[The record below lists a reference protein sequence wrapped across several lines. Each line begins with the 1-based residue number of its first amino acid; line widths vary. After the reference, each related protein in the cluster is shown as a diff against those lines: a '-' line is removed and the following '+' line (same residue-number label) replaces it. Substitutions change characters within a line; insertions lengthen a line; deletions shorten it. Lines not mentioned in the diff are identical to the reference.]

1 MAVSLNSGQVVNDCD
16 NNTGF
21 NGIPTQTEPSF
32 IQGTAAIGEKVSN
45 GTTDFKTTQLSGGG
59 GTFSFD
65 FSSGGANEGDHLLC
79 WINALTPINATTGIR
94 LCMDDNSVGTG
105 VWGLAPASNYTGGFI
120 PRVIDTAAD
129 FTSVTGSFT
138 TTGNPAQ
145 LNAVDEVGGGFT
157 AITMI
162 SGNFANMLIDQFTIG
177 TGLRVDGTSN
187 TWSTIETAEASNVW
201 GWQVEQLGAY
211 IWRGGVYLG
220 PSTGTATSSFTDTGQ
235 VVTFA
240 AENVATGFY
249 DINIRGANTTVTFTQ
264 HVISSEDPAIA
275 RWNLT
280 LDGTSIP
287 TFDDSAS
294 LFKGFDVIT
303 LQAGSTLDG
312 TTLDNGNSIIQNG
325 ATITNCSISNANTA
339 DGVALIQSDNPANIS
354 NCNFTFSDGHAI
366 EITTAGTYSFSGNTF
381 TGYGANGTNDAA
393 IYNNS
398 GGLVTINSSNNSGIT
413 VRDEPGSNTTVVDAV
428 TVSVTGVSEGTSVQV
443 LADETAGTVTKGD
456 VLGFG
461 LADASG
467 EFSFSLNYEGAFLAG
482 LDVIIRC
489 RNQGFPNAGIADD
502 GGVFTDETTAN
513 NSAVVNDITL
523 MPSGSAATNDAYYW
537 GHSEEFNQLKLEV
550 SQAASIGY
558 CRIDWEY
565 WNGSGWTALSN
576 VVDNT
581 NDFETSGLNVVS
593 WDEPTGWATTSVNSQ
608 GPYYYVRA
616 RNTGLPQVG
625 TQPLGRKVKL
635 DVTRY
640 LPFTQNNTITNSGLS
655 VVTVWIEDTIS
666 NF

>member
-16 NNTGF
+16 NASGF
-21 NGIPTQTEPSF
+21 SSGSTQTEPSF

-45 GTTDFKTTQLSGGG
+45 STTDFKTTQLSGGG

-157 AITMI
+157 TITMI
-162 SGNFANMLIDQFTIG
+162 SGNFANVLIDQFTIG

-249 DINIRGANTTVTFTQ
+249 DINIRGANTTITFTQ

-339 DGVALIQSDNPANIS
+339 DGVALIQSDNLANIS

-381 TGYGANGTNDAA
+381 TGYGADGTNDAA

-413 VRDEPGSNTTVVDAV
+413 VRNGAGATTTVVDAV

-443 LADETAGTVTKGD
+443 LANETAGTVTKGD

-467 EFSFSLNYEGAFLAG
+467 EFSFSINYEGAFGAG

-513 NSAVVNDITL
+513 NSAVENDITL

-537 GHSEEFNQLKLEV
+537 GHGEKFNQLKLEV
-550 SQAASIGY
+550 SQAASTGY
-558 CRIDWEY
+558 CILDWEY
-565 WNGSGWTALSN
+565 WNGSVWTALSN

-581 NDFETSGLNVVS
+581 NEFETSGLNVVS

-616 RNTGLPQVG
+616 RNTGLPQAG

-640 LPFTQNNTITNSGLS
+640 LPFTQNNTITNSGLN
-655 VVTVWIEDTIS
+655 VVAVWIEDTIS
-666 NF
+666 IF

>member
-16 NNTGF
+16 NASGF
-21 NGIPTQTEPSF
+21 SSGSTQTEPSF

-45 GTTDFKTTQLSGGG
+45 STTDFKTTQLSGGG

-157 AITMI
+157 TITMI
-162 SGNFANMLIDQFTIG
+162 SGNFANVLIDQFTIG

-249 DINIRGANTTVTFTQ
+249 DINIRGANTTITFTQ

-339 DGVALIQSDNPANIS
+339 DGVALIQSDNLANIS

-381 TGYGANGTNDAA
+381 TGYGADGTNDAA

-413 VRDEPGSNTTVVDAV
+413 VRNGAGATTTVVDAV

-443 LADETAGTVTKGD
+443 LANETAGTVTKGD

-467 EFSFSLNYEGAFLAG
+467 EFSFSINYEGAFGAG

-513 NSAVVNDITL
+513 NSAVENDITL

-537 GHSEEFNQLKLEV
+537 GHGEKFNQLKLEV
-550 SQAASIGY
+550 SQAASTGY
-558 CRIDWEY
+558 CILDWEY
-565 WNGSGWTALSN
+565 WNGSVWTALSN

-581 NDFETSGLNVVS
+581 DEFETSGLNVVS

-616 RNTGLPQVG
+616 RNTGLPQAG

-640 LPFTQNNTITNSGLS
+640 LPFTQNNTITNSGLN
-655 VVTVWIEDTIS
+655 VVAVWIEDTIS
-666 NF
+666 IF

>member
-1 MAVSLNSGQVVNDCD
+1 MAVTLNSGQVVNDCD
-16 NNTGF
+16 NATGF
-21 NGIPTQTEPSF
+21 SSGSTQTEPSF

-45 GTTDFKTTQLSGGG
+45 STTDFKTTQLSGGG
-59 GTFSFD
+59 ATFSFD
-65 FSSGGANEGDHLLC
+65 FSVGGANEGDHLLC

-157 AITMI
+157 TITMI
-162 SGNFANMLIDQFTIG
+162 SGNFANVLIDQFTIG
-177 TGLRVDGTSN
+177 TGLRVDGTGNS
-187 TWSTIETAEASNVW
+187 WSTIETAEGTNVW
-201 GWQVEQLGAY
+201 GWQVELLGAY

-220 PSTGTATSSFTDTGQ
+220 PATGTATSSFTDTGQ
-235 VVTFA
+235 VITFA

-249 DINIRGANTTVTFTQ
+249 DINIRGTNTTVSFTQ
-264 HVISSEDPAIA
+264 HVISAEDPTVA

-280 LDGTSIP
+280 LDGTSVP

-303 LQAGSTLDG
+303 LQTGSTLDG

-339 DGVALIQSDNPANIS
+339 DGVALIQSDNLANIS
-354 NCNFTFSDGHAI
+354 NCDFTFSDGHAI

-381 TGYGANGTNDAA
+381 TGYGADATNDAS

-398 GGLVTINSSNNSGIT
+398 GGSVTINSSNNTGIT
-413 VRDEPGSNTTVVDAV
+413 VRNGGGSTTTVVD
-428 TVSVTGVSEGTSVQV
+428 SVTITVGGVSEGTSVQV
-443 LADETAGTVTKGD
+443 IANETAGTVTTGD
-456 VLGFG
+456 VLGQG
-461 LADASG
+461 LADSNG
-467 EFSFSLNYEGAFLAG
+467 EFSFSLNFEGAFGAG
-482 LDVIIRC
+482 LDVIVRC
-489 RNQGFPNAGIADD
+489 RNQGFPTAGIADN

-513 NSAVVNDITL
+513 NSAVTNDITL
-523 MPSGSAATNDAYYW
+523 LPTSPAINDAYYW
-537 GHSEEFNQLKLEV
+537 GHSEKFNQLKLDI
-550 SQAASIGY
+550 SQAGGVGVATLT
-558 CRIDWEY
+558 WEY
-565 WNGSGWTALSN
+565 WDGSSWTPLPN
-576 VVDNT
+576 IVDGT
-581 NDFETSGLNVVS
+581 NNYENSGINIVS
-593 WDEPTGWATTSVNSQ
+593 WTDPSGWATTSVNSQ

-616 RNTGLPQVG
+616 RQNTGIIIAG

-655 VVTVWIEDTIS
+655 VLAVWIEDTIS
-666 NF
+666 SF